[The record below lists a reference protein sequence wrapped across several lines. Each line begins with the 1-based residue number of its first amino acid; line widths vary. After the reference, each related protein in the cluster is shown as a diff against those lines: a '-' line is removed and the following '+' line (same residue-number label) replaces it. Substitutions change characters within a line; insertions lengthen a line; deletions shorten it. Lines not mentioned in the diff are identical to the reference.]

1 MELDKRLMHDMETLF
16 QSSEARIVLAFEVE
30 VLQHGAHWGIGKA
43 SKQGK
48 RRILCVTGKRK
59 KASRGF
65 RCMLHIVKEE
75 HGTES
80 KHQVRRSLRLKH
92 LSRVKVAHASGDQAG
107 FSLGF
112 TSAMGSSL
120 NETWVSLRTAG
131 GSDCMPLL
139 ACIYRLSMEHAGH
152 KPEVSGIGAAE
163 LERVSM
169 TQNAT
174 ALLGEFGAELLHGAA
189 WAHAEPAGGSGDG
202 RGGCGEALDSGA
214 HTDATITSGEERDL
228 KDLMGA
234 FQIGIGDAET
244 FMERLG
250 DELMALEAANVHS
263 ILEGAPMVERLL
275 KRLDSTL
282 HLLDDLEAQMSVYN
296 FRLQHMRDDIEAIE
310 QRNNRLELASQNGS
324 ALLATTTSMLET
336 LDVPGDCKRVLLTAD
351 LSTARGLSSAVKAAW
366 QLRRTLW
373 RLTPGE
379 EGSLSSAVLQMRA
392 VRHRR
397 VHLANAA
404 KAFVQRAT
412 SFLANRFHALGEATV
427 PSDIQREFRSGL
439 LTAAERHRACD
450 ELAPLVQITAALDP
464 RSITQL
470 SGEYAGA
477 VNALLRRQL
486 RICASLVRADVR
498 LSRAHSKPKAAPGS
512 QRARAGRVVSPFHRH
527 TTSARQHG
535 LRPGASPAS
544 PAASPSAVS
553 SPGGKMPTG
562 QYDRIPTL
570 LLSASHEVEP
580 HSLDEAY
587 AKLLNV
593 FMPLLLQEVEYA
605 ADLLFL
611 NKDTDGAEARAQG
624 EGQGNGPEQSGRA
637 AVSAAA
643 KKAAAMLLDGVDGE
657 VLQVVDMSA
666 KGNQQ
671 LCVPMLGAT
680 IRHRAKLSG
689 IELADPLR
697 RMLSECEKRLRA
709 NLEAFV
715 SERVAAI
722 AKFEP
727 RAVMTANS
735 PIKFVNV
742 APFVQSFGPLVDR
755 FEELISACKHDSGHD
770 ACASKRGRHRSRL
783 SRASDAD
790 HVFDDRFGGADSGHS
805 SSQIS
810 SDTPEESA
818 NRPTG
823 ENGGNSDA
831 ARRDQG

>member
-120 NETWVSLRTAG
+120 NETWVSLRTV
-131 GSDCMPLL
+131 
-139 ACIYRLSMEHAGH
+139 HAGH

-379 EGSLSSAVLQMRA
+379 EGSLSSAC
-392 VRHRR
+392 
-397 VHLANAA
+397 
-404 KAFVQRAT
+404 
-412 SFLANRFHALGEATV
+412 
-427 PSDIQREFRSGL
+427 I
-439 LTAAERHRACD
+439 
-450 ELAPLVQITAALDP
+450 
-464 RSITQL
+464 
-470 SGEYAGA
+470 
-477 VNALLRRQL
+477 
-486 RICASLVRADVR
+486 
-498 LSRAHSKPKAAPGS
+498 
-512 QRARAGRVVSPFHRH
+512 
-527 TTSARQHG
+527 
-535 LRPGASPAS
+535 
-544 PAASPSAVS
+544 
-553 SPGGKMPTG
+553 GGCTW
-562 QYDRIPTL
+562 PTL
-570 LLSASHEVEP
+570 
-580 HSLDEAY
+580 
-587 AKLLNV
+587 
-593 FMPLLLQEVEYA
+593 
-605 ADLLFL
+605 
-611 NKDTDGAEARAQG
+611 
-624 EGQGNGPEQSGRA
+624 
-637 AVSAAA
+637 
-643 KKAAAMLLDGVDGE
+643 
-657 VLQVVDMSA
+657 
-666 KGNQQ
+666 
-671 LCVPMLGAT
+671 
-680 IRHRAKLSG
+680 
-689 IELADPLR
+689 
-697 RMLSECEKRLRA
+697 
-709 NLEAFV
+709 
-715 SERVAAI
+715 
-722 AKFEP
+722 P
-727 RAVMTANS
+727 R
-735 PIKFVNV
+735 
-742 APFVQSFGPLVDR
+742 
-755 FEELISACKHDSGHD
+755 
-770 ACASKRGRHRSRL
+770 
-783 SRASDAD
+783 
-790 HVFDDRFGGADSGHS
+790 HS
-805 SSQIS
+805 SSARPPFS
-810 SDTPEESA
+810 
-818 NRPTG
+818 PTG
-823 ENGGNSDA
+823 SMPS
-831 ARRDQG
+831 ARPPCHQTSSGSSAPASSPRQSGTEPATNWPPSCRSPRSA